1 MIGTRSLLFQ
11 LTMMGEDSGR
21 SDIMKREI
29 EYIRNFLKVNVF
41 GGTIKSETG
50 RVITGLLSGLRS
62 QVTLINLGGNAVSFF
77 RDIFQGFEENF
88 MRTVTKLNT
97 NIEAKTLS

>member
-11 LTMMGEDSGR
+11 LTLMGEESGN

-29 EYIRNFLKVNVF
+29 QYIRDFLKVNVF
-41 GGTIKSETG
+41 NTTIKSETG
-50 RVITGLLSGLRS
+50 KVLTGALANVRS
-62 QVTLINLGGNAVSFF
+62 KVTLMNLGGNLISFF
-77 RDIFQGFEENF
+77 RDVFQGFEENF

-97 NIEAKTLS
+97 DIDAKTLS